1 MDEGMTVIKTYVSD
15 STGFS
20 KDSVVRDMSTEF
32 LNYTLSDQLG
42 TKEGFNRFHWDMTA
56 TGPWNKKAEDAYKN
70 GPLVKPGI
78 YMAKLTID
86 ELVLVKSFQIE
97 IDPKVKATGISEKI
111 ISEQFDFQ
119 IKVRDLLNKAL
130 MLVNK
135 LESEQETLENKE
147 KITRADKSRLSQIET
162 ILNEL
167 RTREGIYEQPMLT
180 SQINYLYNMMN
191 KADQEIGKDA
201 SDRLVDLQN
210 KFEAIEKN
218 IL

>member
-1 MDEGMTVIKTYVSD
+1 
-15 STGFS
+15 
-20 KDSVVRDMSTEF
+20 
-32 LNYTLSDQLG
+32 
-42 TKEGFNRFHWDMTA
+42 
-56 TGPWNKKAEDAYKN
+56 
-70 GPLVKPGI
+70 
-78 YMAKLTID
+78 MAKLTID